1 MSNLAKLDTKYFDK
15 KGVSKLM
22 NLRKMSYLKETTQPC
37 SREVSKVKRVQTD
50 GQTDRRT
57 D

>member
-1 MSNLAKLDTKYFDK
+1 MSNLAKLDTKFFDK